1 MNTSGEVADLMVKE
15 GLQIT
20 EEVVK
25 LTGLGAKNLAA
36 IVIALLKEDN
46 KLQGKTNLKKLLK
59 SDKPL
64 CILQIKE
71 SDINRFNSEAKK
83 YGVLFTA
90 VKDNTNNSG
99 LCDIIAKQDDVTK
112 LNYIME
118 RMGYAV
124 PEKEIEPDPEP
135 EKDSD
140 DKNKSEPDKDD
151 KDKDKNKSEPDKDD
165 KTKNTFPRA
174 KENQQESE
182 SMKHGVSGTMDNH
195 INTKPSVKKKIEDI
209 KEQQAKNKDNKNP
222 EKEKVNQR
230 PAPSKKKKKFKK
242 KGKNR

>member
-15 GLQIT
+15 GLMIT

-71 SDINRFNSEAKK
+71 SDIGKFNSEAKK

-90 VKDNTNNSG
+90 VNDKSNNTG

-118 RMGYAV
+118 KLGYAAT
-124 PEKEIEPDPEP
+124 EQEIEPEPEP
-135 EKDSD
+135 EKAETDAD
-140 DKNKSEPDKDD
+140 INKDPLDKAKEDRL
-151 KDKDKNKSEPDKDD
+151 KNPL
-165 KTKNTFPRA
+165 PRA
-174 KENQQESE
+174 TENQQENVSIT
-182 SMKHGVSGTMDNH
+182 HGALDQTG
-195 INTKPSVKKKIEDI
+195 NTLNGKPSIKKKVEAI
-209 KEQQAKNKDNKNP
+209 KAEQNKNKAEKAP
-222 EKEKVNQR
+222 EKVKTHEHHQ
-230 PAPSKKKKKFKK
+230 PSKKKKKKK
-242 KGKNR
+242 HKSKGR

>member
-71 SDINRFNSEAKK
+71 SDISRFNKEAKK

-124 PEKEIEPDPEP
+124 PEKEIEPEPEP
-135 EKDSD
+135 EKAD
-140 DKNKSEPDKDD
+140 DKDKDKNPSEPDKDD
-151 KDKDKNKSEPDKDD
+151 KS
-165 KTKNTFPRA
+165 KNTLPRA
-174 KENQQESE
+174 TENQQESE
-182 SMKHGVSGTMDNH
+182 STKHGDSDKTDNRT
-195 INTKPSVKKKIEDI
+195 NSKPSVKKKIEDI
-209 KEQQAKNKDNKNP
+209 KEQQAKNKDNKAP
-222 EKEKVNQR
+222 EKEKVNQK
-230 PAPSKKKKKFKK
+230 PAPSKKKKKKHK
-242 KGKNR
+242 KGKGR

>member
-25 LTGLGAKNLAA
+25 LTGLGAINLAA

-71 SDINRFNSEAKK
+71 SDISRFNKEAKK

-124 PEKEIEPDPEP
+124 PEKEIEPEPEP
-135 EKDSD
+135 EKAD
-140 DKNKSEPDKDD
+140 DKDKDKNQSEPDKDD
-151 KDKDKNKSEPDKDD
+151 KS
-165 KTKNTFPRA
+165 KNTLPRA
-174 KENQQESE
+174 TENQQESE
-182 SMKHGVSGTMDNH
+182 STKHGDSDKTDNR
-195 INTKPSVKKKIEDI
+195 INSKPSVKKKIEDI

-222 EKEKVNQR
+222 EKEKINQK
-230 PAPSKKKKKFKK
+230 PAPSKKKKTKYKHK

>member
-71 SDINRFNSEAKK
+71 SDISRFNKEAKK

-124 PEKEIEPDPEP
+124 PEKEVEPEPEP
-135 EKDSD
+135 EKAD
-140 DKNKSEPDKDD
+140 DKDKDKNQSEPDKDD
-151 KDKDKNKSEPDKDD
+151 KS
-165 KTKNTFPRA
+165 KNTFPRA
-174 KENQQESE
+174 TENQQESE
-182 SMKHGVSGTMDNH
+182 STKHGDSDKTDNRT
-195 INTKPSVKKKIEDI
+195 NSKPSVKKKIEDI
-209 KEQQAKNKDNKNP
+209 KEQQAKNKDNKTP
-222 EKEKVNQR
+222 EKEKVNQK
-230 PAPSKKKKKFKK
+230 PAPSRKKKKKHK
-242 KGKNR
+242 KGKGR

>member
-71 SDINRFNSEAKK
+71 SDISRFNKEAKK

-124 PEKEIEPDPEP
+124 PEKEIEPEPEP
-135 EKDSD
+135 EKAD
-140 DKNKSEPDKDD
+140 DKDKDKNQSEPDKDD
-151 KDKDKNKSEPDKDD
+151 KS
-165 KTKNTFPRA
+165 KNTFPRA
-174 KENQQESE
+174 TENQQESE
-182 SMKHGVSGTMDNH
+182 STKHGDSDKTDNRT
-195 INTKPSVKKKIEDI
+195 NSKPSVKKKIEDI

-222 EKEKVNQR
+222 EKEKVNQK
-230 PAPSKKKKKFKK
+230 PAPSKKKKKKHK
-242 KGKNR
+242 KGKGR

>member
-1 MNTSGEVADLMVKE
+1 MNTSGEVAELMVKE
-15 GLQIT
+15 GLMIT

-71 SDINRFNSEAKK
+71 SDIRRFNLEAKR

-90 VKDNTNNSG
+90 VNDKSNDTG

-118 RMGYAV
+118 KLGYTA
-124 PEKEIEPDPEP
+124 PEPEIEPEPEP
-135 EKDSD
+135 EKG
-140 DKNKSEPDKDD
+140 KGEKEIDKDSSD
-151 KDKDKNKSEPDKDD
+151 RQRHERSK
-165 KTKNTFPRA
+165 KTSPRA
-174 KENQQESE
+174 RENQRENA
-182 SMKHGVSGTMDNH
+182 SMKHGDSDRTDSRTNR
-195 INTKPSVKKKIEDI
+195 KSSVKKKVEDI
-209 KEQQAKNKDNKNP
+209 KSEQKKQRAAKAP
-222 EKEKVNQR
+222 EKKPQNRQQN
-230 PAPSKKKKKFKK
+230 AKKKKKKSGK
-242 KGKNR
+242 QKGR

>member
-71 SDINRFNSEAKK
+71 SDISRFNKEAKK

-124 PEKEIEPDPEP
+124 PEKEIEPEPEP
-135 EKDSD
+135 EKAD
-140 DKNKSEPDKDD
+140 DKDKDKNQSEPDKDD
-151 KDKDKNKSEPDKDD
+151 KS
-165 KTKNTFPRA
+165 KNTFPRA
-174 KENQQESE
+174 TENQQESE
-182 SMKHGVSGTMDNH
+182 STKHGDSDKTDNRT
-195 INTKPSVKKKIEDI
+195 NSKPSVKKKIEDI

-222 EKEKVNQR
+222 EKEKINQK
-230 PAPSKKKKKFKK
+230 PAPSKKKKTKYKHK

>member
-71 SDINRFNSEAKK
+71 SDVGKFNAEAKK

-90 VKDNTNNSG
+90 VKDSTNNSG

-118 RMGYAV
+118 KMGYTA
-124 PEKEIEPDPEP
+124 PEKEIEPEPEP
-135 EKDSD
+135 EKETDS
-140 DKNKSEPDKDD
+140 KSEPQK
-151 KDKDKNKSEPDKDD
+151 EE
-165 KTKNTFPRA
+165 KTKKQYPRA
-174 KENQQESE
+174 KENQQERE
-182 SMKHGVSGTMDNH
+182 SMKHGGSDKTDNR
-195 INTKPSVKKKIEDI
+195 IKVKPSVKKKIEEI
-209 KEQQAKNKDNKNP
+209 KAERAK
-222 EKEKVNQR
+222 KENRKPVKERNDER
-230 PAPSKKKKKFKK
+230 PIPRKRKKKIKR
-242 KGKNR
+242 KGTVR

>member
-20 EEVVK
+20 DEVVK
-25 LTGLGAKNLAA
+25 LTGLGVKNLAA
-36 IVIALLKEDN
+36 IIIALLKEDN

-71 SDINRFNSEAKK
+71 DDINKFNKEAKK

-90 VKDNTNNSG
+90 VTDKTNDSG

-118 RMGYAV
+118 KLGYTA
-124 PEKEIEPDPEP
+124 PEIEPEIEIETKTR
-135 EKDSD
+135 EKGEVTP
-140 DKNKSEPDKDD
+140 KNSEPRARENPHGRESGKSKATEKGDSITDD
-151 KDKDKNKSEPDKDD
+151 
-165 KTKNTFPRA
+165 
-174 KENQQESE
+174 
-182 SMKHGVSGTMDNH
+182 
-195 INTKPSVKKKIEDI
+195 KPSVKVKLENIKKE
-209 KEQQAKNKDNKNP
+209 KKKAEKAKGKTP
-222 EKEKVNQR
+222 EKTK
-230 PAPSKKKKKFKK
+230 APSKSAKKKKTKK
-242 KGKNR
+242 KGKSR

>member
-15 GLQIT
+15 GLMIT

-71 SDINRFNSEAKK
+71 SDIGKFNTEAKK

-90 VKDNTNNSG
+90 VNDKSNDTG

-118 RMGYAV
+118 KLGYAAT
-124 PEKEIEPDPEP
+124 EQEIEPEPEP
-135 EKDSD
+135 EKAEPETDLNKD
-140 DKNKSEPDKDD
+140 PLDKAKEDRL
-151 KDKDKNKSEPDKDD
+151 KNPL
-165 KTKNTFPRA
+165 PRA
-174 KENQQESE
+174 TENQQENE
-182 SMKHGVSGTMDNH
+182 SMKRGALEKTDNTLNGKSS
-195 INTKPSVKKKIEDI
+195 IKKKVEDI
-209 KEQQAKNKDNKNP
+209 KAEQNKNKAEKAP
-222 EKEKVNQR
+222 EKAKIHEHHQPN
-230 PAPSKKKKKFKK
+230 KKKKKKHKK
-242 KGKNR
+242 SKGR

>member
-15 GLQIT
+15 GLMIT
-20 EEVVK
+20 EEVAK

-36 IVIALLKEDN
+36 IIIALLKEDN

-59 SDKPL
+59 SDKQL

-71 SDINRFNSEAKK
+71 SDIGKFNAESKR

-90 VKDNTNNSG
+90 VKDKTNDSG

-118 RMGYAV
+118 KLGYNT
-124 PEKEIEPDPEP
+124 PELEPEP
-135 EKDSD
+135 EIE
-140 DKNKSEPDKDD
+140 NE
-151 KDKDKNKSEPDKDD
+151 
-165 KTKNTFPRA
+165 KTVKQNPRA

-182 SMKHGVSGTMDNH
+182 FMRYGDSGRTDSRTDER
-195 INTKPSVKKKIEDI
+195 ISIKKRLQEI
-209 KEQQAKNKDNKNP
+209 KEKQKNQK
-222 EKEKVNQR
+222 KEKHREKGKTMFHSQKG
-230 PAPSKKKKKFKK
+230 KKKKKNKT
-242 KGKNR
+242 KGR

>member
-15 GLQIT
+15 GLMIT

-71 SDINRFNSEAKK
+71 NDIGKFNSEAKK

-90 VKDNTNNSG
+90 VNDKSNNSG
-99 LCDIIAKQDDVTK
+99 FCDIIAKQEDVTK

-118 RMGYAV
+118 KLGYAA
-124 PEKEIEPDPEP
+124 PEQEIEPEPEP
-135 EKDSD
+135 EKTPPNEEHS
-140 DKNKSEPDKDD
+140 KNAV
-151 KDKDKNKSEPDKDD
+151 
-165 KTKNTFPRA
+165 PRA
-174 KENQQESE
+174 RENENLRENESK
-182 SMKHGVSGTMDNH
+182 KHGDTEVIQSTSNG
-195 INTKPSVKKKIEDI
+195 KPSVKKKVEEI
-209 KEQQAKNKDNKNP
+209 KAEQKKQKTEKAP
-222 EKEKVNQR
+222 ERQKTHEHTQ
-230 PAPSKKKKKFKK
+230 PQKKKKKKSK
-242 KGKNR
+242 HKGR

>member
-15 GLQIT
+15 GLMIT

-71 SDINRFNSEAKK
+71 SDIGKFNSEAKK

-90 VKDNTNNSG
+90 VNDKSNDSG

-118 RMGYAV
+118 KLGYAAT
-124 PEKEIEPDPEP
+124 EHEIELEPEP
-135 EKDSD
+135 EKDGEEKSND
-140 DKNKSEPDKDD
+140 EKVREQTNEEHSKNAV
-151 KDKDKNKSEPDKDD
+151 
-165 KTKNTFPRA
+165 PRA
-174 KENQQESE
+174 KEKESQRESE
-182 SMKHGVSGTMDNH
+182 SMKHGDTEEMRNPSNG
-195 INTKPSVKKKIEDI
+195 KPSVKKKVEDI
-209 KEQQAKNKDNKNP
+209 KAEQNKQRAEKAP
-222 EKEKVNQR
+222 EKGKTPQHTQ
-230 PAPSKKKKKFKK
+230 PQKKKKKKSK
-242 KGKNR
+242 HKGR

>member
-20 EEVVK
+20 EEVAK

-36 IVIALLKEDN
+36 IIIALLKEDN

-71 SDINRFNSEAKK
+71 SDISKFNSEAKK

-90 VKDNTNNSG
+90 VKDNTNNTG

-118 RMGYAV
+118 KMGYAA
-124 PEKEIEPDPEP
+124 PDKEIEPEPEP
-135 EKDSD
+135 
-140 DKNKSEPDKDD
+140 
-151 KDKDKNKSEPDKDD
+151 DKDKNKEKTGEEPAKEEQS
-165 KTKNTFPRA
+165 KNRNPRA
-174 KENQQESE
+174 KEDQRESE
-182 SMKHGVSGTMDNH
+182 SMRHGVTDGMENPSNG
-195 INTKPSVKKKIEDI
+195 KPSVKKKVEDI
-209 KEQQAKNKDNKNP
+209 KAEQAQKKGEKAPERKKTHTHYQPKWQKKKNK
-222 EKEKVNQR
+222 Q
-230 PAPSKKKKKFKK
+230 
-242 KGKNR
+242 KGKSR

>member
-36 IVIALLKEDN
+36 IIIALLKEDN

-64 CILQIKE
+64 CIMQIKE
-71 SDINRFNSEAKK
+71 SDIKKFNSEANK

-90 VKDNTNNSG
+90 VKDHTNDTG
-99 LCDIIAKQDDVTK
+99 LCDIIAKQEDVTK

-118 RMGYAV
+118 KMGYAA
-124 PEKEIEPDPEP
+124 PENEIEP
-135 EKDSD
+135 
-140 DKNKSEPDKDD
+140 EPDNGKTDEEPA
-151 KDKDKNKSEPDKDD
+151 KEEQSKNR
-165 KTKNTFPRA
+165 NPRA
-174 KENQQESE
+174 KENQRESE
-182 SMKHGVSGTMDNH
+182 SMKHGVTDGMGNPTNG
-195 INTKPSVKKKIEDI
+195 KPSVKKKVEDI
-209 KEQQAKNKDNKNP
+209 KAEQAQKKAEKAP
-222 EKEKVNQR
+222 EREKTHTYYQ
-230 PAPSKKKKKFKK
+230 PKWQKKKNKK
-242 KGKNR
+242 KGKSR

>member
-71 SDINRFNSEAKK
+71 SDISRFNKEAKK

-124 PEKEIEPDPEP
+124 PEKEIEPEPEP
-135 EKDSD
+135 EKAD
-140 DKNKSEPDKDD
+140 DKDKDKNQSEPDKDD
-151 KDKDKNKSEPDKDD
+151 KS
-165 KTKNTFPRA
+165 KNTFPRA
-174 KENQQESE
+174 TENQQESE
-182 SMKHGVSGTMDNH
+182 STKHGDSDKTDNRT
-195 INTKPSVKKKIEDI
+195 NSKPSVKKKIEDI
-209 KEQQAKNKDNKNP
+209 KEQQAKNKDNKAP
-222 EKEKVNQR
+222 EKEKVNQK
-230 PAPSKKKKKFKK
+230 PAPSRKKKKKHK
-242 KGKNR
+242 KGKGR

>member
-71 SDINRFNSEAKK
+71 SDISRFNKEAKK

-124 PEKEIEPDPEP
+124 PEKEIEPEPEP
-135 EKDSD
+135 EKAD
-140 DKNKSEPDKDD
+140 DKDKDKNQSEPDKDD
-151 KDKDKNKSEPDKDD
+151 KS
-165 KTKNTFPRA
+165 KNTLPRA
-174 KENQQESE
+174 TENQQESE
-182 SMKHGVSGTMDNH
+182 STKHGDSDKTDNRT
-195 INTKPSVKKKIEDI
+195 NSKPSVKKKIEDI
-209 KEQQAKNKDNKNP
+209 KEQQAKNKDNKAP
-222 EKEKVNQR
+222 EKEKVNQK
-230 PAPSKKKKKFKK
+230 PAPSKKKKKKHK
-242 KGKNR
+242 KGKGR

>member
-71 SDINRFNSEAKK
+71 SDISRFNKEAKK

-124 PEKEIEPDPEP
+124 PEKEIEPEPEP
-135 EKDSD
+135 EKADD
-140 DKNKSEPDKDD
+140 NDKDKNQSEPDKDD
-151 KDKDKNKSEPDKDD
+151 KS
-165 KTKNTFPRA
+165 KNTFPRA
-174 KENQQESE
+174 TENQQESE
-182 SMKHGVSGTMDNH
+182 SMKHGDSDKTDNRT
-195 INTKPSVKKKIEDI
+195 NSKPSVKKKIEDI

-222 EKEKVNQR
+222 EKEKVNQK
-230 PAPSKKKKKFKK
+230 PAPSKKKKTKYKHK

>member
-71 SDINRFNSEAKK
+71 SDISRFNKEAKK

-124 PEKEIEPDPEP
+124 PEKEIEPEPEP
-135 EKDSD
+135 EKAD
-140 DKNKSEPDKDD
+140 DKDKDKNQSEPDKDD
-151 KDKDKNKSEPDKDD
+151 KS
-165 KTKNTFPRA
+165 KNTFPRA
-174 KENQQESE
+174 TENQQESE
-182 SMKHGVSGTMDNH
+182 STKHGDSDKTDNRT
-195 INTKPSVKKKIEDI
+195 NSKPSVKKKIEDI
-209 KEQQAKNKDNKNP
+209 KEQQAKNMDKKAP
-222 EKEKVNQR
+222 EKKKVNQK
-230 PAPSKKKKKFKK
+230 PAPSKKKKKKHK
-242 KGKNR
+242 KGKGR